1 VLRATPRPGKART
14 AAELVRAYAT
24 GR

>member
-1 VLRATPRPGKART
+1 VLRATPRPGRWRV
-14 AAELVRAYAT
+14 AAELVRAYAA

>member
-1 VLRATPRPGKART
+1 LRATPRPGKARV
-14 AAELVRAYAT
+14 AMELVRAYAT